1 MNKIVVLLTAAAAG
15 LLWSCSEKQEY
26 ILPSEVPVIVVG
38 GQDTT
43 GNPSDSLV
51 RRVVVEELTGVRC
64 PNCPEGT
71 ATLVGLG
78 DLYHEQLIVVSIHAA
93 VGYDQPYA
101 ESKYDFRTADGTAM
115 ANFIGAAQGFP
126 SAAVNRRIVPPE
138 TEAYL
143 PRTAWAGII
152 SEELTEVPQVDLKV
166 HNTYT
171 ESTRKLDIDVDLN
184 PTTDLS
190 GEHRLTILITQDSI
204 VDYQKVNL
212 AKVPNYVHRHVL
224 RDILTQPT
232 GDIITETLVK
242 GVAIRKTYSV
252 NLPANWD
259 EKHCSVVAYVHHGT
273 APDKEVLQA
282 AEAHVIE

>member
-1 MNKIVVLLTAAAAG
+1 MNKIFFLLAAAWG
-15 LLWSCSEKQEY
+15 LALWSCSEKQEY
-26 ILPSEVPVIVVG
+26 ILPSDVPVIVVG
-38 GQDTT
+38 ATDTSDT
-43 GNPSDSLV
+43 PSDSLI

-78 DLYHEQLIVVSIHAA
+78 DQYGEQLIVVSIHAA

-101 ESKYDFRTADGTAM
+101 ESKYDFRTADGTSM

-152 SEELTEVPQVDLKV
+152 GEELVEVPQIDIKLK
-166 HNTYT
+166 NTYT
-171 ESTRKLDIDVDLN
+171 GASRKLDIDVDLI
-184 PTTDLS
+184 PTVDLS
-190 GEHRLTILITQDSI
+190 GEHRLTVLITQDSI

-212 AKVPNYVHRHVL
+212 EKVPNYVHRHVM

-232 GDIITETLVK
+232 GDIISEALVQDVVVK
-242 GVAIRKTYSV
+242 KNFSI
-252 NLPANWD
+252 NLPAGWD
-259 EKHCSVVAYVHHGT
+259 EKHCSVVAFVHHGT
-273 APDKEVLQA
+273 TPDKEVLQA
-282 AEAHVIE
+282 AEAHVIQ